1 MIVKFV
7 VWNLEILKPFVC
19 FGNKKTFAG
28 VGLAHGTTMRK
39 SRRMMTCKVG
49 SVEVGA
55 GVEGQTRCDFLLKT
69 TFQLQK
75 VPKVIISYNIW
86 PGH

>member
-7 VWNLEILKPFVC
+7 VWNLEILNPFFC

-39 SRRMMTCKVG
+39 SRRMVTCKVG

-55 GVEGQTRCDFLLKT
+55 GVEGQTRWDFLLKT

-75 VPKVIISYNIW
+75 VPKVIISYNL
-86 PGH
+86 